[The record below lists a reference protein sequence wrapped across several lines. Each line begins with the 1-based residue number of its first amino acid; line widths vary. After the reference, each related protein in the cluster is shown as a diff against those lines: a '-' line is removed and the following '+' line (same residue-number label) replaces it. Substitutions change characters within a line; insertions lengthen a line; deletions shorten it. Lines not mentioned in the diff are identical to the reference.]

1 MKSGMRDVRKSTKK
15 SLKNVI
21 HSLIESMS
29 KTLRLS
35 SVMRLEEQGLE
46 IQKAATLIF
55 PNLPLTEEQSLR
67 IAREKIR
74 RYLCLKLYQNC

>member
-15 SLKNVI
+15 SLQNAI

-35 SVMRLEEQGLE
+35 RVMRLEEQGSE
-46 IQKAATLIF
+46 IQKTATLIF
-55 PNLPLTEEQSLR
+55 PNLPLTEEESLR
-67 IAREKIR
+67 IAREKTR
-74 RYLCLKLYQNC
+74 RYLCLKLYLNC